1 MEGSRP
7 PEEQSPPLTAAEV
20 AEEAEAED
28 NLQVAVGIAIA
39 VTSILGAIFAWQAA
53 VFSNRSSDLEQLGT
67 QQTLRAQQL
76 QGDVE
81 GAVSQDLRLFGSYQ
95 EYVKNWRLLQRD
107 SKRLS
112 RRDPQVS
119 ETLGQEAKA
128 QLSLARSLL
137 PLFSYVPFHPGNSEP
152 NGDLEYFKED
162 AVLALTPIELQ
173 ELNPSLT
180 FDQADEYQS
189 RALKLEG
196 TTALSI
202 VGLVFL
208 TLAALIDSGARRLL
222 AISGGAI
229 SLCSLALFMI
239 VEWVI

>member
-1 MEGSRP
+1 MDAPGPP
-7 PEEQSPPLTAAEV
+7 PEERASTAAEV

-53 VFSNRSSDLEQLGT
+53 VFSNRSADLEQLGT

-76 QGDVE
+76 QGDIE

-107 SKRLS
+107 SERLA
-112 RRDPQVS
+112 RRDEQVS
-119 ETLGQEAKA
+119 ETLSQEAKA

-137 PLFSYVPFHPGNSEP
+137 PLFAYQPYHPGSSEK

-173 ELNPSLT
+173 ELNPTKT
-180 FDQADEYQS
+180 FDEADALQS

-208 TLAALIDSGARRLL
+208 TLAALIDSGIRRLL
-222 AISGGAI
+222 AIGGATV
-229 SLCSLALFMI
+229 SAVSMGLFVF
-239 VEWVI
+239 VEWVA